1 MNMNMNMNKERI
13 EKREYARVFFTL
25 EEDITATV
33 SSHETTVQSIPITI
47 LSLSAGGLS
56 FLGNRY
62 KLPEIA
68 EGEQLTL
75 TALNFP
81 QPLGII
87 DNVKVVIIY
96 MLDFQHNV
104 RLSFGCEFV
113 DIPVS
118 LAEKIEEFVQLRLK
132 NIHLD
137 Q

>member
-1 MNMNMNMNKERI
+1 MNMNKERI

>member
-1 MNMNMNMNKERI
+1 MNMNKERI
-13 EKREYARVFFTL
+13 EKRECARVFFTL

-33 SSHETTVQSIPITI
+33 SSREHTVQSIPVTI

-81 QPLGII
+81 KPLGTI
-87 DNVKVVIIY
+87 DNIKVNIIY
-96 MLDFQHNV
+96 ILDFQHNV

-113 DIPVS
+113 GIPVS
-118 LAEKIEEFVQLRLK
+118 LAEKIEEFVQTRLK
-132 NIHLD
+132 TIHLD